1 MLLRSQFLGV
11 FSVKIILVLK
21 IRSGLTRNGK
31 SGNLPSYHDKI
42 TLIGTM
48 SKMYRSRGDHVKYI
62 IITGGVMSGLGK
74 GITAASVGR
83 ILKNRG
89 YRVTAVK
96 IDPYLNIDAGTMNPA
111 QHGEVFVLKDGS
123 EVDLDLGN
131 YERFL
136 DIELTAA
143 HNITTGKVYRTVIEK
158 ERRGDFLG
166 ETVQIIPHITDQIK
180 TCIRQ
185 AAEEEFPDGTKAD
198 ICLVEVGGTVGD
210 IESMPFLEAIRQMRG
225 DLPEH
230 DYILLHV
237 TLIPEDTMGDLKT
250 KPTQHS
256 VKALRELGL
265 HAEVIVGRSERPIGA
280 HTKRKISAFC
290 DLPQNAVISAAT
302 VPDTYE
308 VPMEMEKEGIAD
320 VLSTH
325 LGLEKREVDTSWYRL
340 VTREYTS
347 RITVAI
353 VSKYGIED
361 VYISIKEALKHA
373 GRALSTEVK
382 IVWLD
387 AERYERSQLKDYD
400 GILIPGGF
408 GKRGIE
414 GKIEA
419 IKFARENN
427 IPFLGLCLGFQLGV
441 VEYARNKVGIPDA
454 TSEEFGEGTHVIALL
469 PEQEGL
475 HELGGTMRLGN
486 YTADIRDDTLAMRLY
501 HEKQIT
507 ERHRHRYEVN
517 PRYIHDLEKAGL
529 VFSAT
534 NKNRMECLE
543 LKDHP
548 FYFATQF
555 HPEFKSRPAHP
566 SPPYLGFVEAC
577 RATRRTT

>member
-1 MLLRSQFLGV
+1 M
-11 FSVKIILVLK
+11 
-21 IRSGLTRNGK
+21 
-31 SGNLPSYHDKI
+31 
-42 TLIGTM
+42 
-48 SKMYRSRGDHVKYI
+48 KYI
-62 IITGGVMSGLGK
+62 IVTGGVMSGLGK

-111 QHGEVFVLKDGS
+111 QHGEVFVLRDGS

-143 HNITTGKVYRTVIEK
+143 HNITTGKVYRTVIDK
-158 ERRGDFLG
+158 ERKGDFLG

-185 AAEEEFPDGTKAD
+185 AAEEEFPDGKKAD

-225 DLPEH
+225 DLPAQ
-230 DYILLHV
+230 DYVLLHV
-237 TLIPEDTMGDLKT
+237 TLIPEDTMGNLKT

-265 HAEVIVGRSERPIGA
+265 HAEIIVGRSEHPISA

-290 DLPQNAVISAAT
+290 DVPQHAVISAAT
-302 VPDTYE
+302 IPDIYG
-308 VPMEMEKEGIAD
+308 VPMEMEKEGIAE
-320 VLSTH
+320 VLSAH
-325 LGLEKREVDTSWYRL
+325 LGLEKRDVDTSWYRL
-340 VTREYTS
+340 VTKEYTS
-347 RITVAI
+347 RVTIAI

-382 IVWLD
+382 IGWLD
-387 AERYERSQLKDYD
+387 AERYERCQLKDYD

-408 GKRGIE
+408 GKRGVE

-419 IKFARENN
+419 IRFARENN
-427 IPFLGLCLGFQLGV
+427 IPFLGLCLGFQLAV
-441 VEYARNKVGIPDA
+441 VEFARNKLGIADA
-454 TSEEFGEGTHVIALL
+454 TSEEFGEGSHVIALL

-475 HELGGTMRLGN
+475 NELGGTMRLGD
-486 YTADIRDDTLAMRLY
+486 YIADIKEGTRAMNLY
-501 HEKQIT
+501 GQKEIT

-517 PRYIHDLEKAGL
+517 PRYFGKLEKAGL
-529 VFSAT
+529 IFSAT

-543 LKDHP
+543 LADHP
-548 FYFATQF
+548 FFFATQF
-555 HPEFKSRPAHP
+555 HPEFKSRPTRP

-577 RATRRTT
+577 RANKRTK

>member
-1 MLLRSQFLGV
+1 M
-11 FSVKIILVLK
+11 
-21 IRSGLTRNGK
+21 
-31 SGNLPSYHDKI
+31 
-42 TLIGTM
+42 
-48 SKMYRSRGDHVKYI
+48 KYI
-62 IITGGVMSGLGK
+62 FITGGVMSGLGK

-89 YRVTAVK
+89 YLVTAVK

-136 DIELTAA
+136 DIELTAS

-166 ETVQIIPHITDQIK
+166 ETVQIIPHITEQIK
-180 TCIRQ
+180 TCIRE
-185 AAEEEFPDGTKAD
+185 AAEEPFPDGTKAD
-198 ICLVEVGGTVGD
+198 ICLVEIGGTVGD

-225 DLPEH
+225 ELPEH
-230 DYILLHV
+230 DYVLIHV

-265 HAEVIVGRSERPIGA
+265 HADIIVGRSERVIGA

-302 VPDTYE
+302 APDIYE
-308 VPMEMEKEGIAD
+308 VPMELEKEGLAD
-320 VLSTH
+320 VLSVH
-325 LGLEKREVDTSWYRL
+325 LGLQKRDADTSWYRV
-340 VTREYTS
+340 VTKEYTS
-347 RITVAI
+347 RVTVAI

-361 VYISIKEALKHA
+361 VYISIKEALRHA

-387 AERYERSQLKDYD
+387 SERYETCQLVDYD

-414 GKIEA
+414 GKIDA
-419 IKFARENN
+419 IQFARENN
-427 IPFLGLCLGFQLGV
+427 VPFLGLCLGFQLAV
-441 VEYARNKVGIPDA
+441 VEFARHKVGIADA
-454 TSEEFGEGTHVIALL
+454 TSEEMGDGSHVIALL

-475 HELGGTMRLGN
+475 KEMGGTMRLGN
-486 YTADIRDDTLAMRLY
+486 YTADIRDGTLAMKLFG
-501 HEKQIT
+501 QAVIT

-517 PRYIHDLEKAGL
+517 PRYIKDLEKAGL
-529 VFSAT
+529 IFSAT

-543 LKDHP
+543 LRDHP
-548 FYFATQF
+548 FFFATQF
-555 HPEFKSRPAHP
+555 HPEFKSRPTRP
-566 SPPYLGFVEAC
+566 SPPYLAFVEAC
-577 RATRRTT
+577 RMNKRTK

>member
-1 MLLRSQFLGV
+1 M
-11 FSVKIILVLK
+11 
-21 IRSGLTRNGK
+21 
-31 SGNLPSYHDKI
+31 
-42 TLIGTM
+42 
-48 SKMYRSRGDHVKYI
+48 KYI

-111 QHGEVFVLKDGS
+111 QHGEVFVLKDGG

-136 DIELTAA
+136 DIELTSP

-180 TCIRQ
+180 ACIRQ

-225 DLPEH
+225 ELPEH
-230 DYILLHV
+230 DYVLIHV

-265 HAEVIVGRSERPIGA
+265 HAEIIVGRSERPIGA

-290 DLPQNAVISAAT
+290 DLPQTGVISAAT
-302 VPDTYE
+302 VPDIYE
-308 VPMEMEKEGIAD
+308 VPMEMEKEGLAD
-320 VLSTH
+320 ALSTH
-325 LGLEKREVDTSWYRL
+325 LNLEKREADSSWYRL
-340 VTREYTS
+340 VTKEYTN
-347 RITVAI
+347 RVTVAI

-373 GRALSTEVK
+373 GQGS
-382 IVWLD
+382 
-387 AERYERSQLKDYD
+387 
-400 GILIPGGF
+400 F
-408 GKRGIE
+408 NRG
-414 GKIEA
+414 
-419 IKFARENN
+419 
-427 IPFLGLCLGFQLGV
+427 
-441 VEYARNKVGIPDA
+441 
-454 TSEEFGEGTHVIALL
+454 
-469 PEQEGL
+469 
-475 HELGGTMRLGN
+475 
-486 YTADIRDDTLAMRLY
+486 
-501 HEKQIT
+501 
-507 ERHRHRYEVN
+507 
-517 PRYIHDLEKAGL
+517 
-529 VFSAT
+529 
-534 NKNRMECLE
+534 
-543 LKDHP
+543 
-548 FYFATQF
+548 
-555 HPEFKSRPAHP
+555 
-566 SPPYLGFVEAC
+566 
-577 RATRRTT
+577 

>member
-1 MLLRSQFLGV
+1 
-11 FSVKIILVLK
+11 
-21 IRSGLTRNGK
+21 
-31 SGNLPSYHDKI
+31 
-42 TLIGTM
+42 
-48 SKMYRSRGDHVKYI
+48 VKYI

-136 DIELTAA
+136 DIELTAS

-180 TCIRQ
+180 ACMRQ
-185 AAEEEFPDGTKAD
+185 AAEETFPDGTKAD

-225 DLPEH
+225 DLPPR
-230 DYILLHV
+230 DYVLVHV

-265 HAEVIVGRSERPIGA
+265 HAEIIVGRSERPIGA
-280 HTKRKISAFC
+280 NTKRKISAFC

-302 VPDTYE
+302 VPDIYE
-308 VPMEMEKEGIAD
+308 VPMEMEKEGLAD
-320 VLSTH
+320 ALSAH
-325 LGLEKREVDTSWYRL
+325 LGLEKREIDNSWYRL
-340 VTREYTS
+340 VTKEYTN
-347 RITVAI
+347 RVTVAI

-382 IVWLD
+382 IAWLD
-387 AERYERSQLKDYD
+387 AERYERCQLKDYD

-419 IKFARENN
+419 IKFARENRT
-427 IPFLGLCLGFQLGV
+427 PFLGLCLGFQLATI
-441 VEYARNKVGIPDA
+441 EYARYIGIADA
-454 TSEEFGEGTHVIALL
+454 TSEEFGEGSHVIALL

-475 HELGGTMRLGN
+475 RELGGTMRLGD
-486 YTADIRDDTLAMRLY
+486 YTADIREGTIAMNLY
-501 HEKQIT
+501 AQKQIV

-517 PRYIHDLEKAGL
+517 PDYIKELEKKGL
-529 VFSAT
+529 IFSAT

-543 LKDHP
+543 LADHP

-555 HPEFKSRPAHP
+555 HPEFKSRPTHP

-577 RATRRTT
+577 SANKRTK